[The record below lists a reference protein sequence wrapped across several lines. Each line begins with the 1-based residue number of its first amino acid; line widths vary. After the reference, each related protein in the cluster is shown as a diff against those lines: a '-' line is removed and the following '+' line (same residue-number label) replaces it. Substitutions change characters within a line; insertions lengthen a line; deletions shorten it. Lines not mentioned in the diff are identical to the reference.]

1 MVALSSV
8 ELHQPLRHDA
18 GAHDAALLS
27 PGLAFRGPTRGARGP
42 RSFPRWSICDRARN
56 APVAVVRRLCSDSAV
71 KAAPGNSPAA
81 GVAPD
86 EGSHAAELRRRLTD
100 LFGEHSVQVAR
111 LAFRLLGREDE
122 VDDIVQDVFISLYR
136 HLDRIRQTDALRAWL
151 QTTTV
156 RMVRRRLRVRR
167 IGFLLRLRDR
177 VEAPDLESPGASG
190 EDRAS
195 LWRVHRALEQV
206 GVNAR
211 IAWVFRYLE
220 QESIDDVAR
229 LCGCS
234 TSTAKRRIAEAHRAV
249 RKALADE

>member
-1 MVALSSV
+1 MVALLPV
-8 ELHQPLRHDA
+8 ELAWPRWRDATALIAAPLFEA
-18 GAHDAALLS
+18 TVSGA
-27 PGLAFRGPTRGARGP
+27 ARGP
-42 RSFPRWSICDRARN
+42 RPFAQRSICAVARI
-56 APVAVVRRLCSDSAV
+56 APVAVARRLCSDSGV
-71 KAAPGNSPAA
+71 KAAPGNSSAA
-81 GVAPD
+81 GAAPV

-100 LFGEHSVQVAR
+100 LFGEHSAQVAR

-177 VEAPDLESPGASG
+177 VETLELESPGATG

-220 QESIDDVAR
+220 QESVDAVAR

>member
-8 ELHQPLRHDA
+8 ELHRPLRHDA
-18 GAHDAALLS
+18 GARDAALLS
-27 PGLAFRGPTRGARGP
+27 PGLAFHGPTHEARGP
-42 RSFPRWSICDRARN
+42 MLFSGPSICARARN
-56 APVAVVRRLCSDSAV
+56 APVAVARRLCSDSAV
-71 KAAPGNSPAA
+71 KAAPGDSPAA

-100 LFGEHSVQVAR
+100 LLGEHSVQVAR

-167 IGFLLRLRDR
+167 IGFLLRVRDR
-177 VEAPDLESPGASG
+177 VEAPDLESPGATG

-249 RKALADE
+249 RKALADD

>member
-1 MVALSSV
+1 MVALLTV
-8 ELHQPLRHDA
+8 GAARPRWHDA
-18 GAHDAALLS
+18 NALDAAALVAAPS
-27 PGLAFRGPTRGARGP
+27 IWRFARIP
-42 RSFPRWSICDRARN
+42 
-56 APVAVVRRLCSDSAV
+56 PVAVERRLCSDSRV
-71 KAAPGNSPAA
+71 KAAPGNPFVAGAA
-81 GVAPD
+81 PGGGA
-86 EGSHAAELRRRLTD
+86 HTAELRRRLTD
-100 LFGEHSVQVAR
+100 LFGEHSAHVAR

-122 VDDIVQDVFISLYR
+122 VDDIVQDVFVSLYR
-136 HLDRIRQTDALRAWL
+136 HLDRIRQSDALRAWL

-167 IGFLLRLRDR
+167 IGFLLRVRDR
-177 VEAPDLESPGASG
+177 VDTPELESPGATG
-190 EDRAS
+190 EDRAA
-195 LWRVHRALEQV
+195 LWRVHRALEEV

-249 RKALADE
+249 RKALVDD